1 MDSDGVKSQSAAE
14 MIPSGFIF
22 GGPSSNIDQSG
33 VSKKYRSSTVCSLH
47 YSCKVWNYRSTM
59 PCSQLHLQDWYVCGL
74 LVLVISSL
82 KHAQSANITGRA
94 RMARNALSLSRTAA
108 LILLLLGVPQVV
120 WGALVL
126 FWHKFVDPIL
136 SRILWQNTQDW
147 SGRLCGW
154 SSRPKLQE
162 GTTPSSH
169 FVTSNMCNIARL
181 KIPKDLWCVD
191 AFSGHGAVTKVWSHG
206 PWGVV
211 GLRVHVEMVTC
222 KLFAYG
228 AWSEVGITT
237 KRMVLNDYFRSTNF
251 SITHWVKCRCRF
263 DVCDDQAMDLSTASN
278 A

>member
-1 MDSDGVKSQSAAE
+1 MQFA
-14 MIPSGFIF
+14 
-22 GGPSSNIDQSG
+22 
-33 VSKKYRSSTVCSLH
+33 
-47 YSCKVWNYRSTM
+47 
-59 PCSQLHLQDWYVCGL
+59 
-74 LVLVISSL
+74 
-82 KHAQSANITGRA
+82 
-94 RMARNALSLSRTAA
+94 
-108 LILLLLGVPQVV
+108 LLLQSMKLPIHHALQSIAPPGLIRVRSAGSSDIKPQARSISQHHWSGTHGTQRAFPKPYCSSYPVV
-120 WGALVL
+120 AGGATSCVGALVL